1 MEAIAVEGLTRR
13 FGART
18 ALGGVSFSVGRG
30 EIVGFLGPNGAGKST
45 TMRVLAGALAPDG
58 GSARIMGHDCVTDGL
73 AVRRHLG
80 YLPEAAPVYP
90 EMTVGAYLDFV
101 GTVRGLAT
109 SERSRA
115 VARVLEACDLAD
127 RVEQRAGELS
137 RGYRQRVGLAQ
148 AMLHEPDV
156 LVLDEPTA
164 GLDPNQVAALRA
176 VVRRIGERRT
186 VLLSTHVLQ
195 EVQALCDRVLVLH
208 HGRLVADAPVARLQ
222 EVADGRVSIAL
233 EVVPGAVR
241 LGPAALRV
249 ALAATPG
256 VIEVQDAEAATP
268 DAIALR
274 LVADR
279 DVRAGVFDVAVREG
293 VRVVSLGLERRSLE
307 DVFRALTADEAGPGG
322 VAGGR
327 A

>member
-1 MEAIAVEGLTRR
+1 VVEAIAVEGLTRR
-13 FGART
+13 FGARV
-18 ALGGVSFSVGRG
+18 ALDGVSFSVGRG

-45 TMRVLAGALAPDG
+45 TMRILAGALAPDG
-58 GSARIMGHDCVTDGL
+58 GTARIMGHDCVTDGL
-73 AVRRHLG
+73 AVRRRLG

-90 EMTVGAYLDFV
+90 EMRVGDYLDFV
-101 GTVRGLAT
+101 GGVRGL
-109 SERSRA
+109 SEAERA
-115 VARVLEACDLAD
+115 RAIARVVEACDLAD
-127 RVEQRAGELS
+127 RVDQRTGELS

-148 AMLHEPDV
+148 AMLHDPDV

-222 EVADGRVSIAL
+222 EVVDGRVAIAL
-233 EVVPGAVR
+233 EVVHGAVR
-241 LGPAALRV
+241 LGPAALRS
-249 ALAATPG
+249 ALASLSG
-256 VIEVQDAEAATP
+256 VCEVEDAVPTTAGAV
-268 DAIALR
+268 ALR

-279 DVRAGVFDVAVREG
+279 DVRAEVFDLAVSEG
-293 VRVVSLGLERRSLE
+293 VRVVALGLERRSLE
-307 DVFRALTADEAGPGG
+307 DVFRSLTADEGAP
-322 VAGGR
+322 AQER
-327 A
+327 

>member
-1 MEAIAVEGLTRR
+1 MVEAIAVEGLTRR
-13 FGART
+13 FGARV
-18 ALGGVSFSVGRG
+18 ALDGVSFTVGRG

-45 TMRVLAGALAPDG
+45 TMRILAGALAPDG
-58 GSARIMGHDCVTDGL
+58 GTARIMGHDCVTDGL
-73 AVRRHLG
+73 AVRRRLG

-90 EMTVGAYLDFV
+90 EMRVGDYLDFV
-101 GTVRGLAT
+101 GGVRGL
-109 SERSRA
+109 SEAERA
-115 VARVLEACDLAD
+115 RAIARVVEACDLAD
-127 RVEQRAGELS
+127 RVDQRTGELS

-148 AMLHEPDV
+148 AMLHDPDV

-222 EVADGRVSIAL
+222 EVVDGRVAIAL
-233 EVVPGAVR
+233 EVVHGAVR
-241 LGPAALRV
+241 LGPTALRS
-249 ALAATPG
+249 ALASLPGVREVEDAVPTTPG
-256 VIEVQDAEAATP
+256 AV
-268 DAIALR
+268 ALR

-279 DVRAGVFDVAVREG
+279 DVRAEVFDLAVSEG
-293 VRVVSLGLERRSLE
+293 VRIVSLGLERRSLE
-307 DVFRALTADEAGPGG
+307 DVFRSLTSGEGAPSVEP
-322 VAGGR
+322 
-327 A
+327 